1 MVVGRLH
8 KTLIFGRRV
17 GRLAD
22 LLCAA
27 LPGAAVLDVGC
38 GDGLLDALIQQRRP
52 DVRIE
57 GIDVLMRPHTHI
69 PVRFFDGCN
78 IPFDDNSFGAVMFV
92 DVLHH
97 TQDPVALL
105 QEAYR
110 VSERWVLIKDH
121 TADGFLARP
130 MLRLMDWVGNRHH
143 GVALPYN
150 YWTKARWWHTFAALG
165 LIIESWQDE
174 LNLYPWPASLVFDRA
189 LHFVARLVKPS
200 WSGK

>member
-69 PVRFFDGCN
+69 PVRLFDGCN

-105 QEAYR
+105 QEACR

-121 TADGFLARP
+121 TMDGFFARP

-150 YWTKARWWHTFAALG
+150 YWTKTRWWHTFAALG

-189 LHFVARLVKPS
+189 LHFVARLVKP
-200 WSGK
+200 G